1 MSMIMAKKVNE
12 NGYIDIL
19 NLRNK
24 YPKLCY
30 ESMKV
35 LIFVNRIFNQ
45 EFKVVNTPKISIEAP
60 IIIEKIGEYITNY
73 RLDLSG
79 IWLKYG
85 VPKEYFI
92 EAIASNFII
101 RIKEDG
107 KTLMVPIFPNEIVSD
122 CDYEIEKRIKEEV
135 ETLQKVGE
143 SYEIIGKLYYKGLIE
158 IAEDLRE
165 GLIRTEKNDIDGSIK
180 FFRKVVEGF
189 GSWVNA
195 DTIKSPNRVEAINKF
210 LKKSFHLLSNFGEH
224 AGTGASINEAVL
236 SKELTVSI
244 AKYLIAKSEE

>member
-1 MSMIMAKKVNE
+1 MIMAKKVNE
-12 NGYIDIL
+12 NGCMDIL

-30 ESMKV
+30 EGMNV
-35 LIFVNRIFNQ
+35 LIFANRIFNQ

-60 IIIEKIGEYITNY
+60 IITEKISDYIINY

-79 IWLKYG
+79 IWIKYG
-85 VPKEYFI
+85 IPKDYFI
-92 EAIASNFII
+92 EVIASNFVI
-101 RIKEDG
+101 RIKEDE
-107 KTLMVPIFPNEIVSD
+107 KTLMVPIFPNEIVPD
-122 CDYEIEKRIKEEV
+122 CDYGIEKRIKEDL
-135 ETLQKVGE
+135 ETLQKVAE
-143 SYEIIGKLYYKGLIE
+143 SYEIVGKLYNKGLIE

-189 GSWVNA
+189 KGWVNT
-195 DTIKSPNRVEAINKF
+195 DTIKSSNRVEAINKF
-210 LKKSFHLLSNFGEH
+210 LNKAFHLLSNFGEH
-224 AGTGASINEAVL
+224 AGTGASMNEAVF

-244 AKYLIAKSEE
+244 AKYLTAKSEE